1 MESIKTTR
9 IADLPDSYS
18 SIPQPSSRQDDAHMA
33 PLHVHPNPYG
43 IPSQVNANMPMPIAQ
58 PPSQNQSQSYPPP
71 VSLGSS
77 PQDMSH
83 RQSSMGLTPE
93 QMAMMQQMPSQHLPS
108 RDIPVD
114 TTQYSQDSAIQ
125 PNYIPK
131 PRRTDDY
138 IQEYETRTEKKMREY
153 EIEKEIDASNDHLF
167 DRFQRP
173 IMLAILFF
181 MYTLPIVNTLV
192 FKRLSFLS
200 IYNDDGYMNIYG
212 NILKSIL
219 FASTFWSIENSLRY
233 LSEI

>member
-1 MESIKTTR
+1 
-9 IADLPDSYS
+9 
-18 SIPQPSSRQDDAHMA
+18 
-33 PLHVHPNPYG
+33 
-43 IPSQVNANMPMPIAQ
+43 
-58 PPSQNQSQSYPPP
+58 
-71 VSLGSS
+71 
-77 PQDMSH
+77 
-83 RQSSMGLTPE
+83 
-93 QMAMMQQMPSQHLPS
+93 MAMMQQMPSQHLPS